1 MGDGRGLGY
10 LRPLAHYLIRQR
22 LQKGWPKY
30 AKFTKKSDPNT
41 PTRPANRI
49 LLLTSYVAVT

>member
-22 LQKGWPKY
+22 LQKGWPKCPQ
-30 AKFTKKSDPNT
+30 TSKKADLNT
-41 PTRPANRI
+41 FNPTAHRA
-49 LLLTSYVAVT
+49 LLLTSYAAAT